1 MERIREVVVKQQQDL
16 AEARQR
22 EQGYKAST
30 EYDEESLYGDKGE
43 GGGGFA
49 GADPK
54 KRRGVCSIISVVCR
68 RILTPFAESS
78 PSWPL
83 PQLQPS

>member
-1 MERIREVVVKQQQDL
+1 MERIREVIVKQQQDL

-22 EQGYKAST
+22 EQGYKASND
-30 EYDEESLYGDKGE
+30 YDEESLYGDKGE

-54 KRRGVCSIISVVCR
+54 KRRGVCP
-68 RILTPFAESS
+68 ILIFV
-78 PSWPL
+78 L
-83 PQLQPS
+83 CQ